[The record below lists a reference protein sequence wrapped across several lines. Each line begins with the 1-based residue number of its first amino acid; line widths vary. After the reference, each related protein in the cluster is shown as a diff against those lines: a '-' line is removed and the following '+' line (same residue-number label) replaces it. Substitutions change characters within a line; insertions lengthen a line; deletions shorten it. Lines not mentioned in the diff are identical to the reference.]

1 MDTILIA
8 LAFVGG
14 LTGLIILG
22 MIVTL
27 YFYSHGALGL
37 GRSRNVRGLR
47 AITVRSVPYDEVTT
61 VASQSEI
68 NLGLSTDPSSRYARG
83 GLMVMAMFLMMV
95 LVAIIVL
102 LSATLH

>member
-8 LAFVGG
+8 LAFVVG
-14 LTGLIILG
+14 LMGLIIVG
-22 MIVTL
+22 MRVTL
-27 YFYSHGALGL
+27 YFYSHEALGL
-37 GRSRNVRGLR
+37 GRSRSVRGLR
-47 AITVRSVPYDEVTT
+47 AITARSVPYEATT

-83 GLMVMAMFLMMV
+83 GFIVLAVFLMVIFIAF
-95 LVAIIVL
+95 IVL